1 MPSTALIV
9 WSARSL
15 STCENRLP
23 PVRMMAKKASAIS
36 TAEMAF
42 GEVRPSGSAP
52 SNSRSRSRS
61 KNRAIST
68 SPPHPVTGLS
78 VYATGSD
85 QHGRDTLF
93 SLCIVLF
100 LPNRNVELAKPSV
113 R

>member
-42 GEVRPSGSAP
+42 GASGSARP